1 MEEATFMN
9 NTKSNFGK
17 WGWAMIIYCGISYY
31 MAAVLSTDTLNWY
44 PAAFA
49 SLRGWGEGF
58 VNLCNT
64 MAGLGG

>member
-1 MEEATFMN
+1 MN

-17 WGWAMIIYCGISYY
+17 WGWAMIIYCAISYY

-44 PAAFA
+44 PSAFA

-58 VNLCNT
+58 CKL
-64 MAGLGG
+64 M